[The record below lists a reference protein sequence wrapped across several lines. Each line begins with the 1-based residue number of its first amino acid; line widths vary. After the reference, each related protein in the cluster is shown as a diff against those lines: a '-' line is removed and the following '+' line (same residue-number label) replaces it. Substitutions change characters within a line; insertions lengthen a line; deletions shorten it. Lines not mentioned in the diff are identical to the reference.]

1 MKKLMW
7 LLTNL
12 FKSGKNFLLF
22 LFATVDKKAI
32 KGEIPTT
39 SFLNMKFKRVLSTNL
54 KKPLFKV
61 KKQKNKEKI
70 KKGRNCYLI
79 NTEQE
84 FNFFEKNKAC
94 FFDLF

>member
-39 SFLNMKFKRVLSTNL
+39 SFLNMKFKRVLSINL

-61 KKQKNKEKI
+61 KKNKKRAELLFNKYRTGVQFFR
-70 KKGRNCYLI
+70 KK
-79 NTEQE
+79 
-84 FNFFEKNKAC
+84 
-94 FFDLF
+94 